1 MVLRFHRMI
10 SGIKGHCSKGCF
22 KKVGKF
28 SFNTCPCGTNNECLS
43 STTILA
49 FVFSLLLLLFKKR
62 SEEMIC
68 YKTNT
73 ERVIVNSKGVVK
85 Y

>member
-28 SFNTCPCGTNNECLS
+28 SFNTCPCGINNECLIMFNNDS
-43 STTILA
+43 CICLFIATVVVQKTLGGND
-49 FVFSLLLLLFKKR
+49 LL
-62 SEEMIC
+62 
-68 YKTNT
+68 
-73 ERVIVNSKGVVK
+73 
-85 Y
+85 